1 MENKPRVLI
10 PWEDAEQAARAL
22 VSWLNTWTDWP
33 AGVLDVDYEHLPED
47 GVGMCVSTIQAAY
60 KTRQYI
66 GGGYAAQYQFK
77 LIYRAQPSDNDDRL
91 AATELLNRFAAW
103 TEQNPEKPAL
113 KAPARVLRIKRDSNA
128 ALFATYE
135 DGSADYQ
142 ILMTMTWEVM

>member
-33 AGVLDVDYEHLPED
+33 PGVLDMDYEYLPED
-47 GVGMCVSTIQAAY
+47 RVGMCVSTIQAAY
-60 KTRQYI
+60 KTRTYI
-66 GGGYAAQYQFK
+66 SGGYVAQYQFK
-77 LIYRAQPSDNDDRL
+77 IIYRAAPSDNDDRL
-91 AATELLNRFAAW
+91 NAVETLNRLAAW
-103 TEQNPEKPAL
+103 AEQNPEKPAM
-113 KAPARVLRIKRDSNA
+113 KAPARVLKIKRDSNA
-128 ALFATYE
+128 ALFANYE

>member
-66 GGGYAAQYQFK
+66 GGGYSAQYQFK

-103 TEQNPEKPAL
+103 AEQNPEKPAL
-113 KAPARVLRIKRDSNA
+113 KEPARVLRIKRDSNA

>member
-10 PWEDAEQAARAL
+10 PWEESEQAARAL
-22 VSWLNTWTDWP
+22 VRWLNTWTEWP
-33 AGVLDVDYEHLPED
+33 AGVFSVDYEHLPED
-47 GVGMCVSTIQAAY
+47 SVGMCVSTIQAAY

-66 GGGYAAQYQFK
+66 GGGYAAQLQFK

-91 AATELLNRFAAW
+91 AATEILNRFAAW
-103 TEQNPEKPAL
+103 AEQNTEKPL
-113 KAPARVLRIKRDSNA
+113 LSVPAVVKTIKRDSNA